1 MTPLDEAQIYDLLR
15 TALIE
20 LFEIEPERISM
31 DANLYEDL
39 EIDSIDAIDLID
51 HVKRKTGYRLVAE
64 DFRSV
69 RTIGDVVAA
78 LLRKQQQGNCCDVL
92 CVLPSGYLR
101 SPTLGCGTTA
111 AARGR
116 WPLSWPP
123 LGCSGRLSPIAPLC
137 ALAP

>member
-78 LLRKQQQGNCCDVL
+78 LLRKQQQGTDATYFASCHLVTYARLPLAVVL
-92 CVLPSGYLR
+92 RRRRAGAGRCHGRRL
-101 SPTLGCGTTA
+101 A
-111 AARGR
+111 APGAYRR
-116 WPLSWPP
+116 
-123 LGCSGRLSPIAPLC
+123 
-137 ALAP
+137 